1 MEEVKGCIMK
11 ILGERLRVLRK
22 ERHLT
27 QHDMADVLDISYR
40 SYRRYEAGERE
51 PNASTVVILADY
63 FNVSADYLLGRTDSP

>member
-11 ILGERLRVLRK
+11 ILGERLRALRK

-27 QHDMADVLDISYR
+27 QHDMADVLDISFN
-40 SYRRYEAGERE
+40 SYCRYEKNERE
-51 PNASTVVILADY
+51 PMVPTIVAMADY